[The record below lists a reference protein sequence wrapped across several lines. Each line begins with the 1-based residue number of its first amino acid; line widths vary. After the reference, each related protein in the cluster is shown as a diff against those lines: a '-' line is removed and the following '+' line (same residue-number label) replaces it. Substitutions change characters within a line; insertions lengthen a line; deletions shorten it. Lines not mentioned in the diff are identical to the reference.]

1 MAEVICVVP
10 VAPIRA
16 EGSHRAEMV
25 SQILFCE
32 TATIIH
38 ETKDFYQ
45 IQMHQDGYEG
55 WCQKLQL
62 QLLPGGASIITN
74 GMVQVVGHTH
84 METITND
91 GSCVFIDCLGSEANF
106 YIFEGN

>member
-1 MAEVICVVP
+1 MSEVICVVP
-10 VAPIRA
+10 VAPLRA

-25 SQILFCE
+25 SQILFGE
-32 TATIIH
+32 TGVIIS

-62 QLLPGGASIITN
+62 QLVADDVKVTTTGYLLSYKIGQNKVFLMVNKGGY
-74 GMVQVVGHTH
+74 
-84 METITND
+84 
-91 GSCVFIDCLGSEANF
+91 CLS
-106 YIFEGN
+106 